1 MTDDIYTLKIEQAL
15 KAGDKGVAIEM
26 IGEALESMTKM
37 VLEQSEKVP
46 ALDLPFFIAALQ
58 LLGKSMMSI
67 LGDGGREMVQLIVEN
82 TGFVAIDM
90 SELTRQL
97 HEDN

>member
-15 KAGDKGVAIEM
+15 KAGDKGAAIEM

-82 TGFVAIDM
+82 TGVVAIDM